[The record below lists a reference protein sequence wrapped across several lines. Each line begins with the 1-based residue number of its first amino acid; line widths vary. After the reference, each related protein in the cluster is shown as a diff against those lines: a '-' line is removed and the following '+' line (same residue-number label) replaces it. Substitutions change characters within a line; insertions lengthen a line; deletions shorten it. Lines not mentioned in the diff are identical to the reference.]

1 MECIALQP
9 TRMRRVD
16 ILQADPRLMALD
28 ITAAG
33 MGAADQ
39 MALKSFLADTD
50 SVVTVTPLTARKMKE
65 GEVNG
70 EGLIFFDLEE
80 WNALKESGDLLEFT
94 EMMGNDYGTSRKL
107 VLNEFDKGKNVI
119 IQTEPDRAAQ
129 IKRNMPEAVCIL
141 VYPFDSG
148 ILKTRYTE
156 KARSSFEVSVR
167 TEVAL
172 KQINSSKLFCDRE
185 VDSGDADKACKE
197 IISIING
204 N

>member
-1 MECIALQP
+1 M
-9 TRMRRVD
+9 TGK
-16 ILQADPRLMALD
+16 RLYV
-28 ITAAG
+28 ITGPSGAG
-33 MGAADQ
+33 TAEIVE
-39 MALKSFLADTD
+39 KVLADTD

-70 EGLIFFDLEE
+70 EGLIFYDLEE
-80 WNALKESGDLLEFT
+80 WNALKESGDLLECT

-107 VLNEFDKGKNVI
+107 VLNEFDKGNNVI

-172 KQINSSKLFCDRE
+172 KQIYSSKLFCDWE

-197 IISIING
+197 IISIINR

>member
-1 MECIALQP
+1 
-9 TRMRRVD
+9 
-16 ILQADPRLMALD
+16 
-28 ITAAG
+28 
-33 MGAADQ
+33 
-39 MALKSFLADTD
+39 
-50 SVVTVTPLTARKMKE
+50 
-65 GEVNG
+65 
-70 EGLIFFDLEE
+70 
-80 WNALKESGDLLEFT
+80 
-94 EMMGNDYGTSRKL
+94 MMGNDYGTSRKL

>member
-1 MECIALQP
+1 MSHLYEQFIS
-9 TRMRRVD
+9 
-16 ILQADPRLMALD
+16 LMKAVLFVVGFEVLD
-28 ITAAG
+28 I
-33 MGAADQ
+33 
-39 MALKSFLADTD
+39 
-50 SVVTVTPLTARKMKE
+50 KE
-65 GEVNG
+65 QKDDVLLVGSDVAEDLFS
-70 EGLIFFDLEE
+70 LIPEIHHI
-80 WNALKESGDLLEFT
+80 
-94 EMMGNDYGTSRKL
+94 MYPRKL
-107 VLNEFDKGKNVI
+107 VLNEFDKGNNVI

-141 VYPFDSG
+141 VYPFDSE

-172 KQINSSKLFCDRE
+172 KQIYSSKLFCDWE

>member
-1 MECIALQP
+1 MLL
-9 TRMRRVD
+9 TLWGSD
-16 ILQADPRLMALD
+16 IPLD
-28 ITAAG
+28 NH
-33 MGAADQ
+33 
-39 MALKSFLADTD
+39 
-50 SVVTVTPLTARKMKE
+50 E
-65 GEVNG
+65 G
-70 EGLIFFDLEE
+70 
-80 WNALKESGDLLEFT
+80 WNAMKESGDLLEAT
-94 EMMGNDYGTSRKL
+94 ELAGNDYGTSRKL

-172 KQINSSKLFCDRE
+172 KQIYSSKLFCDWE